1 MSKLIAECP
10 VCHGELKICA
20 LKCADC
26 GLELRNDF
34 KLSEFDLL
42 SEEDYKFLICFLKNK
57 GSLKSLQEEMGI
69 SYPYAKKKLDT
80 LLVNLGLAEPDENI
94 FTIINFIYMII
105 FNTYNL
111 LFIISIYIFL
121 SHHSSNVNVL

>member
-1 MSKLIAECP
+1 MIEMSKLIAECP

-42 SEEDYKFLICFLKNK
+42 SEEDY
-57 GSLKSLQEEMGI
+57 
-69 SYPYAKKKLDT
+69 
-80 LLVNLGLAEPDENI
+80 
-94 FTIINFIYMII
+94 
-105 FNTYNL
+105 
-111 LFIISIYIFL
+111 
-121 SHHSSNVNVL
+121 